1 MYSKENGVST
11 IAFSGKV
18 GEGIEGLYE
27 IGIKSIFSIM
37 TGVSTLDEALKEGSR
52 NLELTTENVVR
63 LLK

>member
-1 MYSKENGVST
+1 MKLNLK
-11 IAFSGKV
+11 ICFSHTK
-18 GEGIEGLYE
+18 